1 MKKVICV
8 SGSVGTGKTTYAK
21 RLARK
26 LKAGYI
32 DVNQVIKKNRLSEGY
47 DKKRKCVIVD
57 IKKLN
62 RVLERIIK
70 KSKESLVIDSH
81 LSHFLSPKLVDYV
94 VITKTSL
101 KKLKNRLKKRKYNK
115 EKIDENLEVEIMN
128 VCLNEA
134 KELGHKIKIVET

>member
-8 SGSVGTGKTTYAK
+8 SGSVCSGKTTYAK
-21 RLARK
+21 KLARK
-26 LKAGYI
+26 LKARYI
-32 DVNQVIKKNRLSEGY
+32 DVSQVIKENRLSEGY
-47 DKKRKCVIVD
+47 DKKRECIIVD
-57 IKKLN
+57 VRKLN
-62 RVLERIIK
+62 KILEEIIK

-101 KKLKNRLKKRKYNK
+101 KKLRKRLKRRKYSK
-115 EKIDENLEVEIMN
+115 EKIDENLEVEIMD

-134 KELGHKIKIVET
+134 KELGHKIKIVNT